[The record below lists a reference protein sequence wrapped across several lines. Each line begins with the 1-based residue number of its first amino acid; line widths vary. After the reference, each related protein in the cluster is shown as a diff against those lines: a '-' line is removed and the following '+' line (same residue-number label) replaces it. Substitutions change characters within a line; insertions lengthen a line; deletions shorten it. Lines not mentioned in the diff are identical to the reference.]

1 MLGTARLTGQT
12 IGAVMLG
19 LIFSHADAQLGREPV
34 MALWL
39 AAGFAA
45 LGGVFS
51 MLRWWHTP
59 AAQ

>member
-1 MLGTARLTGQT
+1 MVGRAQPAFASL
-12 IGAVMLG
+12 

-34 MALWL
+34 VALWL